1 MLITR
6 PSPDT
11 HHLGSKEDSGG
22 NAVRPPT
29 GSGSIESVLG
39 KTDSIHGSNGALAA
53 TGLDNQSQNGGTR
66 AWLAV
71 FGCWLA
77 LFASLGFMNVLSTFQ
92 AYLTATETVHLS
104 SGTIGGVIFGYAS
117 LSFLV
122 GIYVGPLFDKYG
134 PKWLILG
141 GTVSLVASL
150 LLASAG
156 TATVLALIALALL
169 GSLGSTLLYLP
180 SIAVIAHVFST
191 RRGLATGLATT
202 STSASGVVF
211 PFLLRALFASVGWT
225 WAVRIISVF
234 CLVLTGAANFLI
246 TRAPTT
252 SKKTVEEEE
261 KEEKGNKKKH
271 GASPSIVSSD
281 TITTTATSNSG
292 GSRNSRSNRSGSN
305 RISSSSSHPHIFA
318 IFRSTPGFTS
328 TLLATF
334 CAQLASFL
342 ALSYMSRYA
351 FFQEKS
357 GRTTGA
363 SEVVAIANGASAAG
377 RVLVGWA
384 ADRTGPFNASVG
396 CCAAAALV
404 ALAVWLPAAETV
416 TTWGATVTFAVLFG
430 LASGGAA
437 SLVPVAVGRLC
448 DTRQFGRCYGTC
460 HAIASF
466 LVVLAIP
473 VAEQAAGRGSNRGNY
488 LGLAVATGVLYAA
501 AAAAFAAARV
511 TVVGRRIWIAF

>member
-6 PSPDT
+6 PGPDT
-11 HHLGSKEDSGG
+11 RHLGSKEDSGG
-22 NAVRPPT
+22 NAARPPT
-29 GSGSIESVLG
+29 G
-39 KTDSIHGSNGALAA
+39 
-53 TGLDNQSQNGGTR
+53 LDNRSQDGGTR

-77 LFASLGFMNVLSTFQ
+77 LFASLGFMNVLATFR
-92 AYLTATETVHLS
+92 AYLTTTGTVHLS
-104 SGTIGGVIFGYAS
+104 PGTIGGVIFGYAS

-150 LLASAG
+150 LLASVG
-156 TATVLALIALALL
+156 TATVLTLVALAIL
-169 GSLGSTLLYLP
+169 GSFGSTLLYLP

-225 WAVRIISVF
+225 WAVRIISLF

-246 TRAPTT
+246 TRAPTL
-252 SKKTVEEEE
+252 SKKTEEEEE
-261 KEEKGNKKKH
+261 KEEKRNKK
-271 GASPSIVSSD
+271 
-281 TITTTATSNSG
+281 N
-292 GSRNSRSNRSGSN
+292 
-305 RISSSSSHPHIFA
+305 
-318 IFRSTPGFTS
+318 TPGFTP

-351 FFQEKS
+351 LFREKF
-357 GRTTGA
+357 GRAAGA

-396 CCAAAALV
+396 CCAAAALA

-416 TTWGATVTFAVLFG
+416 TTWGAAVAFAALFG

-460 HAIASF
+460 HAISSF
-466 LVVLAIP
+466 LVVLATP
-473 VAEQAAGRGSNRGNY
+473 VAEQVAGRGGNRGNY

-511 TVVGRRIWIAF
+511 TVVGRRICIAF

>member
-1 MLITR
+1 
-6 PSPDT
+6 
-11 HHLGSKEDSGG
+11 
-22 NAVRPPT
+22 
-29 GSGSIESVLG
+29 
-39 KTDSIHGSNGALAA
+39 
-53 TGLDNQSQNGGTR
+53 
-66 AWLAV
+66 
-71 FGCWLA
+71 
-77 LFASLGFMNVLSTFQ
+77 MNVLSTFQ

-156 TATVLALIALALL
+156 TATVLTLVALALL

-225 WAVRIISVF
+225 WAVRIISLF

-246 TRAPTT
+246 TRAPTP

-261 KEEKGNKKKH
+261 KEEKRNKKKH

-281 TITTTATSNSG
+281 SITTTATSNSR
-292 GSRNSRSNRSGSN
+292 GSRKSR
-305 RISSSSSHPHIFA
+305 SSSHPHIFA
-318 IFRSTPGFTS
+318 IFGSTPGFTP

-342 ALSYMSRYA
+342 ALSYMARYA

-396 CCAAAALV
+396 CCAAAALA

-473 VAEQAAGRGSNRGNY
+473 VAEQVVGRGSNRRNY
-488 LGLAVATGVLYAA
+488 LGLAVATGALYAA